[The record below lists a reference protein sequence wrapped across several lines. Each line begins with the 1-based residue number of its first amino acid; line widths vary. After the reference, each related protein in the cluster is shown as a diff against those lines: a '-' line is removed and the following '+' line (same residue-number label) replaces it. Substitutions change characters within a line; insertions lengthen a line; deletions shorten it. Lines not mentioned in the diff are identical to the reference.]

1 MERTGSAALALLT
14 SALILSSNPAGASP
28 GAPVIAHEPLMSFPK
43 GRPVTLKA
51 KIQSPIGKPI
61 FSPAVFLRLPG
72 VEGPARIPL
81 LPVPGESNS
90 YSAQI
95 PSSLTQA
102 DFEYFIEAF
111 DEEGNGPSRLAS
123 PESPI
128 RAKAM
133 AAAPS
138 AGPPP
143 TTGDGREPAPAPA
156 TALASIAAGRPWQ
169 RTAGMAAAAVGSGL
183 LVGALAYG
191 VDALLARGDVVRAAN
206 GGQFD
211 AAMDR
216 AKRSARAAD
225 VLAAAGAVAGCAGA
239 ALLLFGPKQGE
250 AERAAIGVGAG
261 PGAAGL
267 LVQGRF

>member
-14 SALILSSNPAGASP
+14 SALVLSPNPAGAAP

-43 GRPVTLKA
+43 GEPVILKA
-51 KIQSPIGKPI
+51 TIQSPLGKRI
-61 FSPAVFLRLPG
+61 FSPAVFLWLPG

-81 LPVPGESNS
+81 QPVPGESNG

-95 PSSLTQA
+95 PPSLTQT
-102 DFEYFIEAF
+102 DFEYFLEAF
-111 DEEGNGPSRLAS
+111 DEEGNGPSRLAT

-128 RAKAM
+128 RAKAV

-138 AGPPP
+138 AAPPP
-143 TTGDGREPAPAPA
+143 TTADGREPAPAPA
-156 TALASIAAGRPWQ
+156 TALASAAAGRPWQ
-169 RTAGMAAAAVGSGL
+169 RTAGTAAAVVGGGL

-191 VDALLARGDVVRAAN
+191 VDALVARGDVVRAAN

-211 AAMDR
+211 AAMNR
-216 AKRSARAAD
+216 ARRSARAAD

-261 PGAAGL
+261 PGGAGL